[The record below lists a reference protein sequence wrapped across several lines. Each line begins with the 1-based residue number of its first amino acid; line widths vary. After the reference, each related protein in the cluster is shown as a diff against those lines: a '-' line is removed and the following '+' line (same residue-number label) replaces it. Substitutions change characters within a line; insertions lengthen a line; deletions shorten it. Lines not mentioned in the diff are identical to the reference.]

1 MDVLDLFF
9 KKYAYKFP
17 KGYPDMNSEQ
27 DIKLLAN
34 LLENVGIDLQE
45 KEQMSFDFPEENKD
59 SSIFGKIIYDTF
71 DGNIPPVKGIY
82 KFDGDFKI
90 SSEDQDSFNK
100 LYNII
105 PSQNVGKGELALY
118 WLFNYKDPNTPSKTL
133 TKNSNVGGAD
143 FTING
148 KNIEVK
154 AYKSLNSKI
163 TLGKFKED
171 TQSRE
176 LINNIFGLINLNNLT
191 GDSDKKSVSEINFT
205 AESLSS
211 NFSQLLEL
219 SKISSEKNDIIEE
232 FPLLKQ
238 INNLLTEIF
247 KTTTDPEQLTKN
259 TLISLT
265 ITKLNKKPGLGNYIA
280 NSPPNST
287 QVEVILIP
295 ENAED
300 ILRDKSFE
308 EINKTISVSSAEIQ
322 FNYSIFR

>member
-1 MDVLDLFF
+1 MDILDIFF
-9 KKYAYKFP
+9 KKYSYKFP
-17 KGYPDMNSEQ
+17 KGYPDMNNEQ
-27 DIKLLAN
+27 DINVLAD
-34 LLENVGIDLQE
+34 LLENVGINLEE
-45 KEQMSFDFPEENKD
+45 KEQMSLDFPKENKD
-59 SSIFGKIIYDTF
+59 SSIFGKAIYEAF
-71 DGNIPPVKGIY
+71 DGKIPSVKGTY
-82 KFDGDFKI
+82 KFDDDFKI
-90 SSEDQDSFNK
+90 LSEDQDSFTK

-105 PSQNVGKGELALY
+105 PAQNIGKGELALY
-118 WLFNYKDPNTPSKTL
+118 WLFNYKVPNNP
-133 TKNSNVGGAD
+133 TKILVKNTNVGGAD

-176 LINNIFGLINLNNLT
+176 LINNIFGIINLNNLT
-191 GDSDKKSVSEINFT
+191 GNREKKSVSEINFT

-219 SKISSEKNDIIEE
+219 KKIFSEKNDIIDE

-238 INNLLTEIF
+238 IQNLLNKIF
-247 KTTTDPEQLTKN
+247 ETTTDPEQLAKN
-259 TLISLT
+259 TLISLA

-280 NSPPNST
+280 NIPPNST
-287 QVEVILIP
+287 QVEVVLIP
-295 ENAED
+295 ENAES
-300 ILRDKSFE
+300 ILQDKSFD
-308 EINKTISVSSAEIQ
+308 EINKTISVSSTEIQ